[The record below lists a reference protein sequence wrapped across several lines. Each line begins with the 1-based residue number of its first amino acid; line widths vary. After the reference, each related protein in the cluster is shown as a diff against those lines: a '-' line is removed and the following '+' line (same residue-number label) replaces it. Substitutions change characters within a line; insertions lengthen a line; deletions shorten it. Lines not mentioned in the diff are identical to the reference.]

1 MPKHRNPRASVSSR
15 PTPDNRRAALPEP
28 EPTFNIG
35 AALGI
40 LQEIIGRTDAMVY
53 AVERHFERFG
63 WHCRDEVDET
73 DNPRRSPRA
82 AHRAARDASLSAVSA
97 SSVIAAELAKQGGVA

>member
-73 DNPRRSPRA
+73 DNPVGHLAQLIGPRGMPRSPRCR
-82 AHRAARDASLSAVSA
+82 RA
-97 SSVIAAELAKQGGVA
+97 VIAAELAKQGGVA